1 MILLTP
7 RSAVHTR
14 NRPAAVLLFGAGMI
28 GSAIS
33 TVLQDSASLSPSV
46 LDLDWNRVD
55 LFSGQLAAIE
65 DRVSV
70 LLAQNSTS
78 SDRSGGLQCVWSA
91 GRAGF
96 SSSESEVARERGQFQ
111 EVLQCIER
119 LAIRHPHVPVTMAL
133 MSSAGGLFEGQRGVG
148 IDSVP
153 DPIRSYSRL
162 KLQQEEW
169 LLNSPA
175 PLTRKIYRLTSVYGY
190 IRSRQRRGLIS
201 TLIANGL
208 CQRPSQITGYA
219 TTLRDYVWIED
230 VADYI
235 SRTLLEEES
244 AHSNSV
250 SIMAS
255 GKPSSI
261 LEIQQ
266 IVERT
271 IGRPLSLRFTP
282 DVTNGETMSF
292 DAGVLPRNW
301 HPSELSTNIRKI
313 AVDALSRQTTFMES
327 QGTEEWPVSQPV
339 PLRIPREPTRLRAA

>member
-7 RSAVHTR
+7 RSAVRTR
-14 NRPAAVLLFGAGMI
+14 YCPSAVLLFGAGII

-33 TVLQDSASLSPSV
+33 TGLQDSASLSPSV
-46 LDLDWNRVD
+46 LDLDWSRAD

-65 DRVSV
+65 DRVSA
-70 LLAQNSTS
+70 LLVQHSASA
-78 SDRSGGLQCVWSA
+78 DRPGGLLCVWSA

-96 SSSESEVARERGQFQ
+96 SSTESEVAREWGQFQ
-111 EVLQCIER
+111 EALQCIER
-119 LAIRHPHVPVTMAL
+119 LAIRHPHVPATMAL

-153 DPIRSYSRL
+153 APIRPYGRL
-162 KLQQEEW
+162 KLQQEE
-169 LLNSPA
+169 LLLTSSA

-190 IRSRQRRGLIS
+190 IRSRQRRGLIP

-208 CQRPSQITGYA
+208 CHRPSQITGYA

-235 SRTLLEEES
+235 SWTLLEEES
-244 AHSNSV
+244 AHSHSV

-282 DVTNGETMSF
+282 DVTNGGTMSF

-313 AVDALSRQTTFMES
+313 AIDALSHQTVFTES
-327 QGTEEWPVSQPV
+327 QRTDELRVSQPV
-339 PLRIPREPTRLRAA
+339 QNQIPREQTARRAG